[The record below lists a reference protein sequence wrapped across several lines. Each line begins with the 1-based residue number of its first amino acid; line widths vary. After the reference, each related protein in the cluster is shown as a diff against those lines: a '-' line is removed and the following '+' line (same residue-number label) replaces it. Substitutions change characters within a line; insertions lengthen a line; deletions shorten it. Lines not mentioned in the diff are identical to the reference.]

1 MTRQQFDDNI
11 EEIRALIHR
20 MGDCVVEMI
29 DLGVRCALDPDPQLV
44 QRVRNLDNV
53 VDDSERR
60 AVELVVESMLRQS
73 PVASDL
79 RLLTSTLSIIG
90 ELEQAG
96 DDAEKMASRA
106 HRIQSDLPDQFRSI
120 LYDLAQE
127 VAEILRSAISLY
139 DHYTDALAERIL
151 TLDDRVDSTYKSA
164 RRQFIT
170 MMDEQP
176 GSAGTLFRCISVF
189 HALEHAADRAV
200 EITKRLRIHYRGYDE
215 PVPDTEPDL

>member
-1 MTRQQFDDNI
+1 MTRRQFDENL

-29 DLGVRCALDPDPQLV
+29 DLGVRCAMEPDAQLM
-44 QRVRNLDNV
+44 QRVRSLDNV
-53 VDDSERR
+53 VDESERR
-60 AVELVVESMLRQS
+60 AVELVVETILRQA
-73 PVASDL
+73 PVAGDL

-90 ELEQAG
+90 ELEKAG

-106 HRIQSDLPDQFRSI
+106 SRIQAEFPEEFRTA

-127 VAEILRSAISLY
+127 VARIVQAAISLY
-139 DHYTDALAERIL
+139 DHYSDEMATQVLS
-151 TLDDRVDSTYKSA
+151 LDDQVDSTYKNA

-170 MMDEQP
+170 LMDEQP
-176 GSAGTLFRCISVF
+176 GSARTLFRCISVF

-200 EITKRLRIHYRGYDE
+200 EITKRLRMHYRGYDE
-215 PVPDTEPDL
+215 PAQVAES